1 MKLFRKLRLD
11 KLRLDKLCLDR
22 AGATAIE
29 YAALI
34 ALVSVAGVAAMN
46 GMSDQINSTFNQTSS
61 TMANP

>member
-1 MKLFRKLRLD
+1 MRIFRKLRLD
-11 KLRLDKLCLDR
+11 K

-34 ALVSVAGVAAMN
+34 ALISVAGVAAMN